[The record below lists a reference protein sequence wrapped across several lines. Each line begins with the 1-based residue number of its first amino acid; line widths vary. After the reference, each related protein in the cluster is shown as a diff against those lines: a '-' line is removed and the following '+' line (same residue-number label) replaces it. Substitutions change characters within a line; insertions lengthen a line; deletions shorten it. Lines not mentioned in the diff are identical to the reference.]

1 MKTTRN
7 ALLVLCAALF
17 AMAAAPPRTATGFNF
32 SDWNVQTGEFAY
44 NYQSGAFSTPT
55 HITLTRPGS
64 EIRADRAN
72 GNTKTKQALLSG
84 NVWLR
89 DQNGVLT
96 NFSSG
101 TVSGHQPAI
110 LTCDSLQIDGAG
122 KIYTAIGN
130 VHFTQGASSVTADRA
145 IMNGLTHDLHLFGN
159 VTMHT

>member
-1 MKTTRN
+1 MKTTKN
-7 ALLVLCAALF
+7 VLLVLCAAL
-17 AMAAAPPRTATGFNF
+17 AALAAAPRTATGFNF

-72 GNTKTKQALLSG
+72 GNTKSKQALLSG

-101 TVSGHQPAI
+101 TVSSHQPAT
-110 LTCDSLQIDGAG
+110 LTCDTLQIDGVG
-122 KIYTAIGN
+122 KIYTAVGH
-130 VHFTQGASSVTADRA
+130 VHFAQGASSVTADRA
-145 IMNGLTHDLHLFGN
+145 VMNGLTHDLHLFGN

>member
-1 MKTTRN
+1 MKMTKN
-7 ALLVLCAALF
+7 VFLVLCAALF
-17 AMAAAPPRTATGFNF
+17 AVAAGPRTTTGFNF

-101 TVSGHQPAI
+101 TMSSRQPAV
-110 LTCDSLQIDGAG
+110 LTCDSLQIDGVG
-122 KIYTAIGN
+122 KIYTAVGH
-130 VHFTQGASSVTADRA
+130 VHFVQGASSVTADRA
-145 IMNGLTHDLHLFGN
+145 VMNGLTHDLHLFGN

>member
-1 MKTTRN
+1 MKTTRT
-7 ALLVLCAALF
+7 VLFAICAALC
-17 AMAAAPPRTATGFNF
+17 AMATAPRTTTGFNF
-32 SDWNVQTGEFAY
+32 ADWDVKTGQFSY
-44 NYQSGAFSTPT
+44 NYQSGAFSTPV

-64 EIRADRAN
+64 EIRADSAN
-72 GNTKTKQALLSG
+72 GNTKSKQALLSG

-101 TVSGHQPAI
+101 TMSGHQPAI
-110 LTCDSLQIDGAG
+110 LTCDSLQIDGTG
-122 KIYTAIGN
+122 KIYTAIGH

-145 IMNGLTHDLHLFGN
+145 VMNGLTHDLHLFGN